1 MLAASW
7 SLNSA
12 GLERGS
18 CRHPS
23 CSLLRPSKAIRKN
36 SFCLMYRVA
45 VASIILCL
53 RLSYLLPPPCL
64 IFWGQFSSPLSF
76 SIRLA
81 QPATALNLPVT
92 GREFI
97 LALCDAANTARLQG
111 HWCAEGD
118 SKGHANPSRDL
129 PAHHS
134 CRHKGFCVQPCPLRR
149 ENNLRRNRPSQRHD
163 VIFRS
168 RTGWTQNEVRTER
181 RRCRPVQTQQHPAN
195 KTGCYSASVR
205 WTAVSSA

>member
-7 SLNSA
+7 SLDSA
-12 GLERGS
+12 GLESGS

-23 CSLLRPSKAIRKN
+23 CSLLRPSETIRKN
-36 SFCLMYRVA
+36 GFRLMYRVA

-53 RLSYLLPPPCL
+53 RLSYLFPPPCL

-76 SIRLA
+76 SIRLT
-81 QPATALNLPVT
+81 QPATALDLPVT

-97 LALCDAANTARLQG
+97 LALCDAANTARPNS

-149 ENNLRRNRPSQRHD
+149 ENNLRRNRPLPKAWRYFSESHGLD
-163 VIFRS
+163 AD
-168 RTGWTQNEVRTER
+168 EVRTER
-181 RRCRPVQTQQHPAN
+181 RRCRPAQTQQHPAN
-195 KTGCYSASVR
+195 RTGCCS
-205 WTAVSSA
+205 T

>member
-7 SLNSA
+7 SLDSA
-12 GLERGS
+12 GLESGS

-36 SFCLMYRVA
+36 SFCLMNRVA

-53 RLSYLLPPPCL
+53 RLSYLLPPLCL

-81 QPATALNLPVT
+81 QSATALNLPVT

-97 LALCDAANTARLQG
+97 LALCDATNTARLQG

-118 SKGHANPSRDL
+118 SKGHAKTRRGISPRTTPVGTKVSASS
-129 PAHHS
+129 PAHSGAKIISAGTGH
-134 CRHKGFCVQPCPLRR
+134 C
-149 ENNLRRNRPSQRHD
+149 QRHG

-168 RTGWTQNEVRTER
+168 RTGWTQRKSER
-181 RRCRPVQTQQHPAN
+181 DVVVADRPRLSN
-195 KTGCYSASVR
+195 ILRIRSAAAQLSPH
-205 WTAVSSA
+205 